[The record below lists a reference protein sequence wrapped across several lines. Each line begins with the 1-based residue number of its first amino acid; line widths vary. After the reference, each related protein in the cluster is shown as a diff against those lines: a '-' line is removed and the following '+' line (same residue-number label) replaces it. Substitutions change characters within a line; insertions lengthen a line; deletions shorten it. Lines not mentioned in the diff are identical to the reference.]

1 METGEEG
8 VMADLL
14 KMALE
19 SMSPEQIDEY
29 LESLSQ
35 NGGISVRTYRA
46 ALKMFKAIHINTP
59 PSYRKKVLEE
69 EKGEIR
75 FRRGPGK

>member
-1 METGEEG
+1 
-8 VMADLL
+8 MADLL

-19 SMSPEQIDEY
+19 SMSQEQIDEY
-29 LESLSQ
+29 LETLSV

-46 ALKMFKAIHINTP
+46 AVKLFKAVHVNTP

>member
-1 METGEEG
+1 
-8 VMADLL
+8 MADLL

-19 SMSPEQIDEY
+19 SMSEDQIREY
-29 LESLSQ
+29 LESLSK
-35 NGGISVRTYRA
+35 NGGINVRTYRS

>member
-1 METGEEG
+1 
-8 VMADLL
+8 MADLL

-19 SMSPEQIDEY
+19 SMSREQIDEY
-29 LESLSQ
+29 LETLSK

-46 ALKMFKAIHINTP
+46 AVKLFKAVHINTP

-75 FRRGPGK
+75 FKRGSGK

>member
-1 METGEEG
+1 
-8 VMADLL
+8 MADLL
-14 KMALE
+14 KMAIE
-19 SMSPEQIDEY
+19 SLTQEQIDEY
-29 LESLSQ
+29 LDSLSK
-35 NGGISVRTYRA
+35 NGGINVRTYRS

-75 FRRGPGK
+75 FRRGPGRQ